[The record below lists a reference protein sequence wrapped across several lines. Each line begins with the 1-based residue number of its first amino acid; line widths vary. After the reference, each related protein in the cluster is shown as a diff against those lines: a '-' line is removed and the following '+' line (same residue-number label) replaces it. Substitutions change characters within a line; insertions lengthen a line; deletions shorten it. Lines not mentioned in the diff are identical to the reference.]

1 MKKKIAIILLLISS
15 LSLIGCQDSSTKK
28 EESNK
33 DKRFIVLCK
42 EKFLEQ
48 YNGSCEIIRVKDK
61 VTGEEF
67 IIYNGYRKGGIT
79 KADKSNK

>member
-15 LSLIGCQDSSTKK
+15 LSLIGCQGNSTK
-28 EESNK
+28 EESSK